1 MKKRWTA
8 FLIGVF
14 AAASLCVLA
23 VGAACSHN
31 WVEQVGRLPA
41 TCTAKGSVPYTC
53 SKCGDKKLEDLEM
66 LPHDYVET
74 ARKAPTCHA
83 AGSVSYQCSV
93 CRDVKTETLA
103 QLEHKWVKISET
115 AAKCAADGSIN
126 YKCSLC
132 GETRQELIGALGH
145 DFSIRISSS
154 ATCTKSGQV
163 TMKCARC
170 DELTLR
176 SESSLGHDYQKTSTT
191 ATCTLRGKATY
202 TCTRCAETKTQSEA
216 KLGHDL
222 PDEASSKWRVYEKAT
237 CEKEGSKR
245 ARCDRC
251 NEYIY
256 IEIEKLDHQYGDLYL
271 TKLPTKTVSGRA
283 ERKCENCGKSKS
295 VTISRGTT
303 DLTDYVLPPV
313 RVSVESDTLLR
324 GSEISFS
331 CDLSEVD
338 IYYALGG
345 KSPTSKEYRILYDP
359 DEPLVITDSTTIRV
373 YAKYSGTGYALLPS
387 EIETYRYVVK
397 ESDPWVYLGEDASLG
412 GYMKLESGK
421 KFRPDDKA
429 TRYEVVEALDALFG
443 SYATPSKA
451 YFADVDA
458 SHRSAVQKLIGAKLL
473 DGYEDGTFRGKNN
486 IKRAELCKVVSLA
499 LGLDTATPA
508 AGRFGDVTA
517 AHWAYQYIGA
527 LTEAGYLNGDPDGR
541 FRPEDNITRAELVAL
556 MNRIAQIEES
566 DGVTIAD
573 TAKKHW
579 AYGMICAAVRKA
591 DA

>member
-1 MKKRWTA
+1 MV
-8 FLIGVF
+8 GVL
-14 AAASLCVLA
+14 ASASLCVFA

-31 WVEQVGRLPA
+31 
-41 TCTAKGSVPYTC
+41 
-53 SKCGDKKLEDLEM
+53 
-66 LPHDYVET
+66 
-74 ARKAPTCHA
+74 
-83 AGSVSYQCSV
+83 
-93 CRDVKTETLA
+93 
-103 QLEHKWVKISET
+103 WVKISET
-115 AAKCAADGSIN
+115 AAKCATDGSIN

-132 GETRQELIGALGH
+132 GETRQESIGAPGH
-145 DFSIRISSS
+145 NFSIRISSS
-154 ATCTKSGQV
+154 ATCTKAGQAA
-163 TMKCARC
+163 MKCSRC

-176 SESSLGHDYQKTSTT
+176 SESALGHDYQKTSTT
-191 ATCTLRGKATY
+191 ATCTMRGNAIY
-202 TCTRCAETKTQSEA
+202 TCSRCSETKTQGEA

-222 PDEASSKWRVYEKAT
+222 PDESSGKWHVYEKAT

-256 IEIEKLDHQYGDLYL
+256 IEIEKLDHQYGDLFL

-283 ERKCENCGKSKS
+283 ECKCENCGKSKS
-295 VTISRGTT
+295 VKISRGTT

-313 RVSVESDTLLR
+313 RVSEESDTLLR

-331 CDLSEVD
+331 CDLLEAD

-345 KSPTSKEYRILYDP
+345 KSPSDKEYRILYDP
-359 DEPLVITDSTTIRV
+359 DEPLVITDSTTV
-373 YAKYSGTGYALLPS
+373 QAYAKYSGAEYDLLPS
-387 EIETYRYVVK
+387 EIGIYRYIVK
-397 ESDPWVYLGEDASLG
+397 ASDPWVYLGEDASLG

-443 SYATPSKA
+443 SYAESSKT
-451 YFADVDA
+451 YFVDVDA
-458 SHRSAVQKLIGAKLL
+458 DHRGAVQKLIGAKLV
-473 DGYEDGTFRGKNN
+473 DGYEDGTFRGENN

-508 AGRFGDVTA
+508 AGRYSDVTA
-517 AHWAYQYIGA
+517 AHWAYRYIGA

-541 FRPEDNITRAELVAL
+541 FRPEDHITRAELVAL

-573 TAKKHW
+573 TAEKHW